1 MLILKNQLLLT
12 RFKFTGSKSAPSY
25 ISVHTKVSDL
35 TYDPSSD
42 LSGALLQGQSGFLLV
57 LKKVIREH
65 LFPKVKFINKKTDL
79 AFNNDTRSV
88 CGSILKWL
96 NLQKLESEAKYKF
109 WSANLLHV
117 DRCLTQHRNNQI
129 KKFKK
134 HAESKS

>member
-1 MLILKNQLLLT
+1 MLILKIQLSLT

-65 LFPKVKFINKKTDL
+65 LFPKVKLINIMDL

-117 DRCLTQHRNNQI
+117 D
-129 KKFKK
+129 
-134 HAESKS
+134 